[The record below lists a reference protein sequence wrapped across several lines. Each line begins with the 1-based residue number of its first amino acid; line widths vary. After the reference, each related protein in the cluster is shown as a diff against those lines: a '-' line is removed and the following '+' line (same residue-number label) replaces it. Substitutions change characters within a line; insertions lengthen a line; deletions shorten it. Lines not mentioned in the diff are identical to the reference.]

1 MADEERG
8 NYTVDQ
14 DDRHMIH
21 VHTFNTEA
29 DVACEHQHIIQAVT
43 GPARDSGNSHVHRVR
58 GRTSF
63 LSEGAEGH
71 WHWFDVV
78 SGPAIAMPEDTHT
91 HFIDGET
98 SYNDG
103 HSHTFSDVVG
113 IAPDME
119 DDEEDDTCDDDHKYK
134 KHKKYREEEP
144 AEE

>member
-1 MADEERG
+1 MADEGRV
-8 NYTVDQ
+8 NSAVDQ

-29 DVACEHQHIIQAVT
+29 DVACEHQHIIQTVS

-63 LSEGAEGH
+63 STEGREEGH

-78 SGPAIAMPEDTHT
+78 SGPAIDMPGDTHT

-103 HSHTFSDVVG
+103 HCHTFSNVAG

-119 DDEEDDTCDDDHKYK
+119 EDEDECDDDHKYK
-134 KHKKYREEEP
+134 KHKKYREDGSLEE
-144 AEE
+144 